1 MALVIVNESEFR
13 HYPARANETSK
24 LRIFFIK
31 LKIIKYNFAIVQNL
45 VKQSLLCFVVYR
57 KMLRYLFYTKLSEA
71 KKLQDLLL

>member
-45 VKQSLLCFVVYR
+45 VKQSLLYFIQ
-57 KMLRYLFYTKLSEA
+57 KQYLFYTKLSEA